1 MSGARRRRNTSVVD
15 FGSPAPRRAIVT
27 SLWLNSTGGDE
38 DGRGWQFK
46 IRSGMDAEVRL
57 LGIIDDEDDPVG

>member
-1 MSGARRRRNTSVVD
+1 
-15 FGSPAPRRAIVT
+15 
-27 SLWLNSTGGDE
+27 LNSTGGDE